1 MSVWDGRELVTAA
14 YAGSAGSVAWNPADH
29 GLITWAYDPVEGVAT
44 STPLPTAGKIQTTL
58 LKFPVAQQV
67 TNICLFLVTA
77 GNTLTAGQCFAALY
91 QGGNLLGVTADQSVN
106 WVGAGGYLPMAIVG
120 GPVLPVPGIVEVAY
134 WFNGT
139 TGPAF
144 LRANSLS
151 AVDMNQSSPLLRYG
165 SANTG
170 VTTAPAQLGARSL
183 SATSYWAGLS

>member
-1 MSVWDGRELVTAA
+1 VSVWDGRELVTAA
-14 YAGSAGSVAWNPADH
+14 YAGAPSILWNPSDH

-77 GNTLTAGQCFAALY
+77 GATLTAGQCFAALY
-91 QGGNLLGVTADQSVN
+91 QGGNLLGVTADQSGN
-106 WVGAGGYLPMAIVG
+106 WAGAGGFLSMPIAG
-120 GPVLPVPGIVEVAY
+120 GPVVPVPGIVEVAY

-151 AVDMNQSSPLLRYG
+151 AVDLNQSPPLLRYG

-170 VTTAPAQLGARSL
+170 VTMAPAQLGARSL